1 MLKKTH
7 LTYVFLYCGR
17 HLQNFCFTGLFKA
30 IIELARPVIIQMFD
44 ANRPQ
49 SKNFVIMHCTSGYP
63 TPSQQI
69 NLRVIGDLRARYPH
83 IHFGYSGH
91 ELGYAPTLG
100 AVALGARVVERHIT
114 LDKRSRHIRNYFVF
128 FLSFFQAMVQLPYV
142 LNSKAQGAS
151 EPAER

>member
-1 MLKKTH
+1 MLKK
-7 LTYVFLYCGR
+7 LPNLGFPLLENLGCR
-17 HLQNFCFTGLFKA
+17 LQNLCFTCLFKA
-30 IIELARPVIIQMFD
+30 SIELARPVIIQMFD
-44 ANRPQ
+44 ANRPH

-114 LDKRSRHIRNYFVF
+114 LDKRSRHIRNYFGF
-128 FLSFFQAMVQLPYV
+128 CLFSSDGKLPYV
-142 LNSKAQGAS
+142 LNN
-151 EPAER
+151 